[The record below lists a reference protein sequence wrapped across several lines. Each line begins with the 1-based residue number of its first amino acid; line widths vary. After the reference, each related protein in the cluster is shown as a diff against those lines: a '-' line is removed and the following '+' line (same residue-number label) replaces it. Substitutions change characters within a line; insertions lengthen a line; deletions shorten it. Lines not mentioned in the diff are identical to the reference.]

1 MQQYGDIHA
10 IVIDIQ
16 NTILRQ
22 IANRIHELTP
32 ILLDVSSAVAELDV
46 LLAWSQVSQECN
58 FVRPDLSDD
67 YLIIEKERRLNRQNG
82 RHPLQELVTD
92 QFIPNDISVITR
104 L

>member
-32 ILLDVSSAVAELDV
+32 ILLEVSSAVAELDV

-67 YLIIEKERRLNRQNG
+67 YLIIVK
-82 RHPLQELVTD
+82 V
-92 QFIPNDISVITR
+92 
-104 L
+104 